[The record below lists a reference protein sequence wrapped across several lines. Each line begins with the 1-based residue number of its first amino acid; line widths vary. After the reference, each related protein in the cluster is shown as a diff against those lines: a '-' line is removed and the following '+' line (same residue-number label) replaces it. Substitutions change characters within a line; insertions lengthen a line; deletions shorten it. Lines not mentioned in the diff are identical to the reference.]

1 MKSDKLFIHCINQ
14 KKLQQLNEIFI
25 KMDTIY
31 MKSEN
36 SKTSEP
42 HILKLKRTDKL
53 DIRLDKRLL
62 HYQMLAFIT
71 HGMILNVHTIIINPK
86 YQHQHGMKNLHYQM
100 DLIPYQIFK
109 IIFNIF

>member
-31 MKSEN
+31 MNSEN
-36 SKTSEP
+36 SKTSES

-53 DIRLDKRLL
+53 DIRLDKKAIALS
-62 HYQMLAFIT
+62 
-71 HGMILNVHTIIINPK
+71 NVSIYYTWNDIKCSYNNNK
-86 YQHQHGMKNLHYQM
+86 S
-100 DLIPYQIFK
+100 K
-109 IIFNIF
+109 ISAPT